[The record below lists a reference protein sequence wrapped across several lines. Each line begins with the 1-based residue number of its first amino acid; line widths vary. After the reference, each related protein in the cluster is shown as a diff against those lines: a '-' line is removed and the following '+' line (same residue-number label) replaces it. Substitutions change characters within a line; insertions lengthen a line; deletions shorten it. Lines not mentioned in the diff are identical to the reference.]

1 MSELV
6 VVDAS
11 LALKWVIPE
20 TDSNTAI
27 GLLDK
32 WTVRTLRT
40 FALLFS

>member
-20 TDSNTAI
+20 TDSGAA
-27 GLLDK
+27 LEL
-32 WTVRTLRT
+32 T
-40 FALLFS
+40 FMVYYW